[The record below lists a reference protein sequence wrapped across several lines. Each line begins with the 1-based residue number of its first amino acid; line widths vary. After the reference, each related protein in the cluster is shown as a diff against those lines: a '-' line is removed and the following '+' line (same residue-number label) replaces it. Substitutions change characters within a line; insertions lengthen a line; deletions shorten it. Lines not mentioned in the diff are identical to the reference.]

1 MARRLTDGDVALA
14 VRLLDGWTGKLT
26 WERYLALL
34 ATELGGALYTKA
46 GLRKQ
51 PRILNAWEM
60 ARRRLEGSLEAVGA
74 PSNGDAAV
82 AQLRDMVR
90 RLRNENAR
98 LEQENQDLL
107 ERFQR
112 WAHNAAIDKGMTSA
126 QLDRPIVTAHGGGKR
141 PKVVR

>member
-1 MARRLTDGDVALA
+1 MARRLTDGDIALA

-34 ATELGGALYTKA
+34 ATELGGTLYTKA

-51 PRILNAWEM
+51 PRILNAWQM
-60 ARRRLEGSLEAVGA
+60 ARRRLEGSLESAGV
-74 PSNGDAAV
+74 PSNGDAAI
-82 AQLRDMVR
+82 AQLREMLR

-112 WAHNAAIDKGMTSA
+112 WAHNAAIDKGMTLD
-126 QLDRPIVTAHGGGKR
+126 QLNRPIVVAHDGGRR
-141 PKVVR
+141 PRAVR

>member
-1 MARRLTDGDVALA
+1 MARRLTDADVALA

-34 ATELGGALYTKA
+34 ATELGGVLYTKA

-60 ARRRLEGSLEAVGA
+60 ARRRLEGGLEAVGA

-82 AQLRDMVR
+82 AQLREMVQ

-112 WAHNAAIDKGMTSA
+112 WVHNAGIDKGMTLD
-126 QLDRPIVTAHGGGKR
+126 QLDRPIVLVHGGARR